1 MTGIERNTMK
11 PEITPSHREILAHL
25 LDEESIALGVVPL
38 ALAGHYR
45 PGSYEADLRFDWID
59 PFPAFAHPAD
69 PARLL
74 IGVDTD
80 RGWTL
85 VALDHLAHSDCAHPI
100 CTAVTERRWNE
111 CREIPDDAMLFAA
124 LDVATSW
131 HDIPLTYIVH
141 IDDYAAAH
149 KTGWTGE
156 LTGHTELRW
165 PMFNPAWPSDAPEEG
180 PTCLA

>member
-1 MTGIERNTMK
+1 MT
-11 PEITPSHREILAHL
+11 PEITSAHRDLLAHL
-25 LDEESIALGVVPL
+25 LDPEHSAFGVVPL

-45 PGSYEADLRFDWID
+45 PGSYEADMRFDWLD

-100 CTAVTERRWNE
+100 CRAVTEHRWNE
-111 CREIPDDAMLFAA
+111 CREIPDDGMLFAA

-131 HDIPLTYIVH
+131 DGAPLTYLVH
-141 IDDYAAAH
+141 IDDYQAAQNS
-149 KTGWTGE
+149 GWTGD
-156 LTGHTELRW
+156 LADHVELRW
-165 PMFNPAWPSDAPEEG
+165 SIFNPAWPSDGTEDLSW
-180 PTCLA
+180 LA